1 MPPIISIV
9 GKSDAGKTTLIEK
22 LIPELKRRGYRV
34 ATIKHDAHRF
44 DIDHPGK
51 DSYRHFHAGADWT
64 LIGSPDKLALV
75 RRLDRE
81 LTLDE
86 IAAHISDVDI
96 ILTEGYKREARRR
109 IEVSRR
115 AHTTDL
121 ISRPEELL
129 AIAADY
135 PIELGV
141 PVYDLN
147 DAAGLVDLIE
157 REVIATAGRPAD
169 RAPSGNPGH
178 SRRM

>member
-1 MPPIISIV
+1 MIPVISIV

-22 LIPELKRRGYRV
+22 LIAELKRRGYRV

-64 LIGSPDKLALV
+64 VISSPDKIASV

-81 LTLDE
+81 FTLDE
-86 IAAHISDVDI
+86 IAAQISGVDL
-96 ILTEGYKREARRR
+96 ILTEGYKREACCR

-115 AHTTDL
+115 AQTTEL
-121 ISRPEELL
+121 ISRPDELL

-135 PIELGV
+135 AIEWDV

-147 DAAGLVDLIE
+147 GAAGLIDLIE
-157 REVIATAGRPAD
+157 REVLKK
-169 RAPSGNPGH
+169 
-178 SRRM
+178 

>member
-1 MPPIISIV
+1 MIPIVSIV

-34 ATIKHDAHRF
+34 ATIKHDAHQF

-51 DSYRHFHAGADWT
+51 DSYRHFQAGADWT
-64 LIGSPDKLALV
+64 IIGSPAKLALV

-81 LTLDE
+81 LTLAE
-86 IAAHISDVDI
+86 IAAQISDVDL
-96 ILTEGYKREARRR
+96 ILTEGYKREAPPGRR

-115 AHTTDL
+115 AQSTEL
-121 ISRPEELL
+121 ISQPPELL
-129 AIAADY
+129 ALATDY

-147 DAAGLVDLIE
+147 DAEGLIDLIE
-157 REVIATAGRPAD
+157 REVLQK
-169 RAPSGNPGH
+169 
-178 SRRM
+178 

>member
-1 MPPIISIV
+1 MIPIVSIV

-22 LIPELKRRGYRV
+22 LISELQRRGYRV

-51 DSYRHFHAGADWT
+51 DSYRHFHAGAEWT
-64 LIGSPDKLALV
+64 VISSPDKIASV
-75 RRLDRE
+75 RRLERE
-81 LTLDE
+81 FTLDE
-86 IAAHISDVDI
+86 IAAQLDGVDL
-96 ILTEGYKREARRR
+96 ILTEGYKREARCR

-115 AHTTDL
+115 ARSQEL

-135 PIELGV
+135 PNTLDV
-141 PVYDLN
+141 PRYDLN

-157 REVIATAGRPAD
+157 REVL
-169 RAPSGNPGH
+169 H
-178 SRRM
+178 V

>member
-1 MPPIISIV
+1 
-9 GKSDAGKTTLIEK
+9 LIEK

-34 ATIKHDAHRF
+34 ATIKHDAHHF

-64 LIGSPDKLALV
+64 LIGSPDRLALV

-81 LTLDE
+81 FTLDE
-86 IAAHISDVDI
+86 MVAQISGVDL
-96 ILTEGYKREARRR
+96 ILTEGYKREASAGRR

-115 AHTTDL
+115 AHTTEL
-121 ISRPEELL
+121 ISTPAELL

-141 PVYDLN
+141 PVYELD
-147 DAAGLVDLIE
+147 DVVGLVNLIE
-157 REVIATAGRPAD
+157 QVVLPK
-169 RAPSGNPGH
+169 S
-178 SRRM
+178 

>member
-1 MPPIISIV
+1 MIPIVSIV

-22 LIPELKRRGYRV
+22 LVPELKRRGYRV
-34 ATIKHDAHRF
+34 ATIKHDAHQF
-44 DIDHPGK
+44 EIDHPGK

-64 LIGSPDKLALV
+64 IIGSPAKLALV

-86 IAAHISDVDI
+86 IAALITDVDL

-115 AHTTDL
+115 AVARRAHATEL
-121 ISRPEELL
+121 ISDPAELF

-141 PVYDLN
+141 PVYDLD

-157 REVIATAGRPAD
+157 REVLKK
-169 RAPSGNPGH
+169 
-178 SRRM
+178 

>member
-1 MPPIISIV
+1 MTPVISIV

-22 LIPELKRRGYRV
+22 LIVELKQRGYRV
-34 ATIKHDAHRF
+34 ATIKHDAHQF

-51 DSYRHFHAGADWT
+51 DSHRHFHAGADWT
-64 LIGSPDKLALV
+64 VIGSPAKLALV

-86 IAAHISDVDI
+86 LAALISDVDV
-96 ILTEGYKREARRR
+96 ILTEGYKREARCR

-115 AHTTDL
+115 VRTTEL
-121 ISRPEELL
+121 ICQPDELFAL
-129 AIAADY
+129 AADY

-147 DAAGLVDLIE
+147 DAVGLVDLIE
-157 REVIATAGRPAD
+157 RVLLKPNG
-169 RAPSGNPGH
+169 
-178 SRRM
+178 

>member
-51 DSYRHFHAGADWT
+51 DSYRHFNAGADWT
-64 LIGSPDKLALV
+64 IIGSPEKLALV

-86 IAAHISDVDI
+86 IAAQISDVDVV
-96 ILTEGYKREARRR
+96 LTEGYKREARRR

-115 AHTTDL
+115 ARTTEL
-121 ISRPEELL
+121 ISQPEELL

-147 DAAGLVDLIE
+147 DAVGLVDLIE
-157 REVIATAGRPAD
+157 REIIATSRD
-169 RAPSGNPGH
+169 RAA
-178 SRRM
+178 

>member
-1 MPPIISIV
+1 MIPVVSIV

-22 LIPELKRRGYRV
+22 LIAELKRRGYRV

-64 LIGSPDKLALV
+64 VISSPDRIASV

-81 LTLDE
+81 FTLDE
-86 IAAHISDVDI
+86 VAAQISGVDL
-96 ILTEGYKREARRR
+96 ILTEGYKREARCR

-115 AHTTDL
+115 AQATEL
-121 ISRPEELL
+121 ISQPSELL
-129 AIAADY
+129 ALAADY
-135 PIELGV
+135 SIEQGV

-157 REVIATAGRPAD
+157 REVLQK
-169 RAPSGNPGH
+169 
-178 SRRM
+178 

>member
-1 MPPIISIV
+1 MIPIVSIV

-34 ATIKHDAHRF
+34 ATIKHDVHRF

-64 LIGSPDKLALV
+64 IIGSPDKVASV

-86 IAAHISDVDI
+86 IAAQIRDVDL
-96 ILTEGYKREARRR
+96 ILTEGYKREARCR

-115 AHTTDL
+115 AHTTEL
-121 ISRPEELL
+121 VSQPGELL
-129 AIAADY
+129 AIVADY
-135 PIELGV
+135 PIAMAV
-141 PVYDLN
+141 PVFHLN
-147 DAAGLVDLIE
+147 DIAGLVDLIE
-157 REVIATAGRPAD
+157 REVLRP
-169 RAPSGNPGH
+169 
-178 SRRM
+178 

>member
-1 MPPIISIV
+1 MIPIVSIV

-34 ATIKHDAHRF
+34 ATIKHDAHQF

-64 LIGSPDKLALV
+64 IIGSPAKLALV

-81 LTLDE
+81 FTLDE
-86 IAAHISDVDI
+86 IAAQITDVDL

-115 AHTTDL
+115 AVARHAHTTEL
-121 ISRPEELL
+121 ISDPTELL

-141 PVYDLN
+141 PVYDLD

-157 REVIATAGRPAD
+157 REVLRK
-169 RAPSGNPGH
+169 
-178 SRRM
+178 